1 MPDVCLVVPCFNEA
15 SRLPAAAFL
24 EFLGQHPEVA
34 FCFVNDGSTDTT
46 ESVLERLRQAAPD
59 RVTVATLPENRGKGE
74 AVRHGMRLAAGAK
87 QFAFVGYWDAD
98 LATPLKELTAMH
110 DVLAQS
116 PVCQIVLGSRWRRL
130 GSAIERNEVRHLLG
144 RVFATAAS
152 WVLNQPVYDSQCGAK
167 LVRASAVEP
176 LFSEPFLTRWLF
188 DVELLA
194 RLRTHSPWAQVHNAA
209 VEMPLSEWHDVRDSR
224 LGIGYML
231 MVPRDLWR
239 IHRQYRIR

>member
-24 EFLGQHPEVA
+24 AFLAEHPEVA
-34 FCFVNDGSTDTT
+34 FCFVNDGSTDATAT
-46 ESVLERLRQAAPD
+46 VLERLRQAAPD
-59 RVTVATLPENRGKGE
+59 RVTVATLPENQGKGE
-74 AVRHGMRLAAGAK
+74 AVRQGMRLASGTK

-110 DVLAQS
+110 EVLMHS
-116 PVCQIVLGSRWRRL
+116 PACQIVLGSRWRRL
-130 GSAIERNEVRHLLG
+130 GSAIERNEVRHALG

-152 WVLNQPVYDSQCGAK
+152 WLLDQPVYDSQCGAK

-176 LFSEPFLTRWLF
+176 LFSEPFSTRWLF

-194 RLRTHSPWAQVHNAA
+194 RLRRHPSWAQVPDAA
-209 VEMPLSEWHDVRDSR
+209 IEVSLLEWRDVRDSR
-224 LGIGYML
+224 LGIGQML
-231 MVPRDLWR
+231 AVPVDLWR
-239 IHRQYRIR
+239 IYRRYQVR